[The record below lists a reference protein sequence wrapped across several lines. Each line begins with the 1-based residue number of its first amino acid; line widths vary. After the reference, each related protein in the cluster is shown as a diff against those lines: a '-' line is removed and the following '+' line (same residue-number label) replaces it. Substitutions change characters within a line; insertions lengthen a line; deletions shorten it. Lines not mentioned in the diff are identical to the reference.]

1 MQGSNGASRSGLDAG
16 IDDIGFYGGPLTIAY
31 DVIARTRGIPDR
43 ERQHAQFV
51 RRSVVPPF
59 EDPVTL
65 AVNAARP
72 LVEAAGAGSF
82 GLLLVATET
91 GLDYA
96 RPVSTYVH
104 RHLRL
109 PAGCRHLELK
119 NACYAGAAALQL
131 ATAWVRSGVAPGR
144 RALVISTDVAGR
156 RANHPSEVTA
166 GEGAVA
172 ISVSADPRI
181 LALDAIEG
189 CASDYVD
196 DLSRPRPMQE
206 AGDPHRSLHS
216 YLDLL
221 DLAWDEYRRQAG
233 GVRFEEHFRYMA
245 YHTPLVWLVRE
256 GHRALLLGDRSD
268 ATDAYVAASFERMV
282 RPSLR
287 FTEVLGNVYSGSV
300 LVALIGLLDA
310 LGADESGARV
320 GVFSYG
326 SGASAE
332 LFSGTVA
339 KGARAAMAERAVGA
353 HLAARHDLSTAEYD
367 AAAAG
372 VFESLTS
379 RSFVPDRS
387 CPAWRFDAAYE
398 GRGRLVLESVKEFT
412 RHYAWS

>member
-1 MQGSNGASRSGLDAG
+1 MNRDVG
-16 IDDIGFYGGPLTIAY
+16 IDDISFYGGPLTISY
-31 DVIARTRGIPDR
+31 DVIAEARGLGERTR
-43 ERQHAQFV
+43 EAAQFS

-72 LVEAAGAGSF
+72 LVEAAGAASF

-96 RPVSTYVH
+96 RPLSTYVH
-104 RHLRL
+104 RFLGL
-109 PAGCRHLELK
+109 PQGCRHIELK

-131 ATAWVRSGVAPGR
+131 AAAWLRSGVAPGM
-144 RALVISTDVAGR
+144 RALVITTDVAGR
-156 RANHPSEVTA
+156 RAHHPTEITA

-172 ISVSADPRI
+172 LSLSTDPRI
-181 LALDAIEG
+181 LVLDAIEG
-189 CASDYVD
+189 CASEYVT
-196 DLSRPRPMQE
+196 DLARPLPMQE
-206 AGDPHRSLHS
+206 AGDPHRSLHA

-233 GVRFEEHFRYMA
+233 RIRFEEHFRYMV
-245 YHTPLVWLVRE
+245 YHTPLVWLVQL
-256 GHRALLLGDRSD
+256 GHRALVQGDRPE
-268 ATDAYVAASFERMV
+268 ATDAEVAASFDRMV

-287 FTEVLGNVYSGSV
+287 YAELVGNSYSGSV
-300 LVALIGLLDA
+300 FVALLGLLDG
-310 LGADESGARV
+310 LVKEDVGARV

-332 LFSGTVA
+332 IFSARVA
-339 KGARAAMAERAVGA
+339 PEAPATLARRAAAT
-353 HLAARHDLSTAEYD
+353 HLAARHDISTADYD

-372 VFESLTS
+372 VFDSLTS
-379 RSFVPDRS
+379 RSFVPDRTS
-387 CPAWRFDAAYE
+387 PAWHFADSYQ
-398 GRGRLVLESVKEFT
+398 GQGRLTLESVREFA